1 MRKGKGENILKFKTA
16 RISLENVE
24 SFVSILKPQFCAFF
38 PQHAVLLRF
47 AKMAE
52 FSFQK
57 ESCFAKGFASCLCS
71 TCWVAHPRQCSRPG
85 APRLCLPAR
94 CSAAVPSG
102 PRSLCHAPTA
112 PTAGLRPFQQLRS
125 CACAWD
131 RCFCH
136 HPLRAAAESD
146 PRPSRGP
153 ALNPAANAAL
163 PAVLVLGFVSFSL
176 EESCCRIVFSLLLF
190 QLVICNNRVMF
201 LLWLLRSDT
210 V

>member
-1 MRKGKGENILKFKTA
+1 MKECKEKNILKFKTA

-24 SFVSILKPQFCAFF
+24 SFVSILRPQFCSFF
-38 PQHAVLLRF
+38 PQNAVLLRF
-47 AKMAE
+47 AKTAE

-71 TCWVAHPRQCSRPG
+71 TCWVAHPRRCSRPG

-102 PRSLCHAPTA
+102 PLLVPCPDCSHCGAAALPTA
-112 PTAGLRPFQQLRS
+112 LHCS
-125 CACAWD
+125 CGWD

-136 HPLRAAAESD
+136 HPLRTAAESH
-146 PRPSRGP
+146 PQPSRGP

-163 PAVLVLGFVSFSL
+163 P
-176 EESCCRIVFSLLLF
+176 
-190 QLVICNNRVMF
+190 
-201 LLWLLRSDT
+201 T